1 MNSCWLFL
9 LFLDIYAREFDEN
22 LMSSISLVY
31 YEDDVENLPPSP
43 DVSNYVSIEVIV
55 VRTLSLL
62 TYCTE
67 IYNIRPGYICLQ
79 DPGVASNGNINA
91 PPIIEGMCGGEV
103 ERRLNQAV
111 SKTITEM

>member
-9 LFLDIYAREFDEN
+9 LFLDFYGREFDES

-43 DVSNYVSIEVIV
+43 DVSNYVVIE
-55 VRTLSLL
+55 
-62 TYCTE
+62 
-67 IYNIRPGYICLQ
+67 
-79 DPGVASNGNINA
+79 DPGFASNGNINA
-91 PPIIEGMCGGEV
+91 PPINEGMCGGEV

-111 SKTITEM
+111 SKIYTKFGIN